1 MTKQAS
7 SSASGPAFVSR
18 TAALGRTRRLL
29 GNPALKQLDAAH
41 VAVFGLGGVGGMAAE
56 ALARAGVGHLSVI
69 DADVFSDSN
78 LNRQI
83 LSTVSAVGKLKTE
96 VFCARAAEI
105 MPGIRVD
112 AYPLFYDA
120 DTADQI
126 DFSAFDYIVDA
137 IDSLASKLLIAQN
150 AARAGVPMIAC
161 MGTGNKLDPMA
172 FRVADLAKT
181 AVCPLAKAVRV
192 SLRKCGIHHMKVV
205 YSEEIPVSPAQI
217 TANEEAYLQ
226 EMAQTLRAACPDR
239 AEPIIRTLYH
249 ASMPASGRF
258 VPASVSFVPPAAG
271 LLLASEAVADLTARH
286 TPVIPH

>member
-1 MTKQAS
+1 MTKQVS
-7 SSASGPAFVSR
+7 NPEIGHGHVSR
-18 TAALGRTRRLL
+18 FAALGRTRRLI
-29 GNPALKQLDAAH
+29 GNPALKQLEAAH

-83 LSTVSAVGKLKTE
+83 LSTVSSVGKLKTE
-96 VFCARAAEI
+96 VFCARAEEI
-105 MPGIRVD
+105 MPGIQVD
-112 AYPLFYDA
+112 AYPLFYGA

-126 DFSAFDYIVDA
+126 DFSSFDYIVDA
-137 IDSLASKLLIAQN
+137 IDSLAGKLLIAQN

-181 AVCPLAKAVRV
+181 AVCPLAKSVRV
-192 SLRKCGIHHMKVV
+192 ALRKCGIQHMKVV
-205 YSEEIPVSPAQI
+205 YSEEIPVSAEQI
-217 TANEEAYLQ
+217 NANEVAYFEEISQ
-226 EMAQTLRAACPDR
+226 MLRGNCPEKT
-239 AEPIIRTLYH
+239 EPILRFLAAHIG
-249 ASMPASGRF
+249 SPQQRF
-258 VPASVSFVPPAAG
+258 VPASISFVPPAAG